1 MHFVGFTYKRNLDQ
15 QSEENFNS
23 LVKEI
28 VKTKERKRKN
38 PQSTERRKPLLLKET
53 LFSSETD
60 IINRL
65 RTFDSQPISKT
76 ESPKEDINI
85 KNKFLYSSSFVARK
99 ELSVL
104 KSNKEDCSAF
114 TRMLLLSK
122 NTASSGKLK
131 QIDFHKVVSGNKLR
145 SNSKQAMQNKV
156 GPNKTKRE
164 CSTKPQQSQA
174 PTPGKGTRILKHL
187 GMSLLLKDSSS
198 LKNNPSPKGQSQVT
212 ATTVATSTATANA
225 KKAAGQAKLVT
236 SKSKL
241 NLNIKDLAVKSKCLD
256 AKLDQANKRSFK
268 HPS

>member
-1 MHFVGFTYKRNLDQ
+1 MGFTYKRNLEE
-15 QSEENFNS
+15 QSEENFQS

-28 VKTKERKRKN
+28 VKTREKKRKN

-60 IINRL
+60 IVNRL

-85 KNKFLYSSSFVARK
+85 KNKFQYSSSFVARK

-104 KSNKEDCSAF
+104 KNNKEDCSAF

-131 QIDFHKVVSGNKLR
+131 QIDFHKIVSGNNLR
-145 SNSKQAMQNKV
+145 SSSKQYAQNKP
-156 GPNKTKRE
+156 GQKKPKRE
-164 CSTKPQQSQA
+164 SSTKQKQSQA
-174 PTPGKGTRILKHL
+174 LTPGKGTRILKHL
-187 GMSLLLKDSSS
+187 GMSLLLKDMPS

-212 ATTVATSTATANA
+212 ATTVATSTTTANP
-225 KKAAGQAKLVT
+225 KKVLSQAKPGS

-241 NLNIKDLAVKSKCLD
+241 NLNFKDLAAKSKCLD
-256 AKLDQANKRSFK
+256 TKLDPVNKRSFK